1 MEVKLIKD
9 WERRHGVIKKGT
21 IVEVDNFTY
30 RDLISKKIARPVRD
44 VFPTLAR
51 LIKKDVQDDST
62 KQTASKYKQKK
73 KRED

>member
-21 IVEVDNFTY
+21 IVEVDNATY

-44 VFPTLAR
+44 VFPALAR

-62 KQTASKYKQKK
+62 KQTAKKYKQKK
-73 KRED
+73 KTED